1 MLPTEQRD
9 EWIEQVLQSASGSRR
24 AQPSEGFENRLRG
37 KLKGKRSEYVP
48 MVQLGI
54 AAGICLLLVNAAT
67 IIHYEH
73 SAQRNVSVQNSAY
86 RPPLSVIQNGTTYN
100 Y

>member
-1 MLPTEQRD
+1 M
-9 EWIEQVLQSASGSRR
+9 
-24 AQPSEGFENRLRG
+24 F
-37 KLKGKRSEYVP
+37 
-48 MVQLGI
+48 QLGI